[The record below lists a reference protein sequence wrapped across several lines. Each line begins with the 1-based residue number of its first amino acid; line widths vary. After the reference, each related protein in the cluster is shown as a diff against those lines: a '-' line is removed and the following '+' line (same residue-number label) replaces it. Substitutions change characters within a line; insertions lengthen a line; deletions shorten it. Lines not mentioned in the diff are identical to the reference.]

1 MEITKGKWEQSH
13 RIIDEE
19 DNYNTQVY
27 NEDKVIRTLDWAG
40 HKEYDVKTITSRR
53 GANAKLIAE
62 AGTVANETGFSPREL
77 ADHKAEL
84 LEILKLIILNE
95 VALEQEGKICN
106 ISGPVFL
113 KALQIINKAK
123 GIAQ

>member
-1 MEITKGKWEQSH
+1 MEITKGIWKPIFNVGKE
-13 RIIDEE
+13 RGVRAIGGIICILPRPIHYEGQDQRYEDELIE
-19 DNYNTQVY
+19 YEANT
-27 NEDKVIRTLDWAG
+27 
-40 HKEYDVKTITSRR
+40 
-53 GANAKLIAE
+53 KLIAE

-77 ADHKAEL
+77 AGHKAEL
-84 LEILKLIILNE
+84 LEILNLIILNE

-113 KALQIINKAK
+113 KALQIMNKAK